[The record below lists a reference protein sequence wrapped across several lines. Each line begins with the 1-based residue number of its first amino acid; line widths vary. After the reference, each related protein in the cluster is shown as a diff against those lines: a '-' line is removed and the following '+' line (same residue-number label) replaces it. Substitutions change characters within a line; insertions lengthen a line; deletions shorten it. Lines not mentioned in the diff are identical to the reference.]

1 MNTYVVMF
9 QGGLPKDRLTA
20 DYISRF
26 AEWAKAVSKDMRLGN
41 RLKPEGK
48 LISGKNG
55 EKVTD
60 IGFSSDLVGGYI
72 VTEAED
78 YESAVAKMKKCPIL
92 DNGGSVEIRE
102 ILPM

>member
-1 MNTYVVMF
+1 M
-9 QGGLPKDRLTA
+9 PKNKLTA
-20 DYISRF
+20 DYINRF

-55 EKVTD
+55 EEVTD
-60 IGFSSDLVGGYI
+60 IEFSSHLVGGYI

-78 YESAVAKMKKCPIL
+78 YESALAKMKKCPIL
-92 DNGGSVEIRE
+92 ENGGSVEIRE
-102 ILPM
+102 ILPV

>member
-1 MNTYVVMF
+1 
-9 QGGLPKDRLTA
+9 LPKNKLTE
-20 DYISRF
+20 DYINRF

-55 EKVTD
+55 EEVTD
-60 IGFSSDLVGGYI
+60 IEFSSHLVGGYI

-78 YESAVAKMKKCPIL
+78 YESALAKMKKCPIL
-92 DNGGSVEIRE
+92 ENGGSVEIRE
-102 ILPM
+102 ILPV